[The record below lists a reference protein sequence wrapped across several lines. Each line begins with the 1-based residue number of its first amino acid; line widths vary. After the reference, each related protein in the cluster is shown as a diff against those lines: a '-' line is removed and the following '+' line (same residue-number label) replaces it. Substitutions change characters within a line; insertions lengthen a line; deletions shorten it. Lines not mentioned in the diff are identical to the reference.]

1 MIFFFFSSVR
11 FVRSLLRLL
20 AGFRA
25 IGAGVVLSAVGA
37 VFINGGLGPKT
48 IPVSTTAADIK
59 SPSLSQFNVTVFLH
73 TAKVPTLCFARSAPK
88 HELSFF
94 FFLSSCCKL
103 LSGYAQVFLSSISQF
118 GYCFFVQFID
128 NISVDEHNKLISP
141 ATNFPFL
148 LHKP

>member
-94 FFLSSCCKL
+94 FFCLVVASYYLGMHRC
-103 LSGYAQVFLSSISQF
+103 FL
-118 GYCFFVQFID
+118 VQFHSLGTVSSFSSSTI
-128 NISVDEHNKLISP
+128 
-141 ATNFPFL
+141 FQ
-148 LHKP
+148 